1 MFHFEYITLRR
12 GGTVFENN
20 RDGKIVTINGK
31 KRFSFDD
38 FLDTFVL
45 IENYKHP
52 FTITTTVKRFKRID
66 KQLEKIGYAITLI
79 KQIDF
84 DMGEE
89 NAFIYGAHFVNLPNP
104 FRNEMGNNEQET

>member
-1 MFHFEYITLRR
+1 MYHFDYITLRR
-12 GGTVFENN
+12 GGVVFENN
-20 RDGKIVTINGK
+20 HGGGMVTINGK

-52 FTITTTVKRFKRID
+52 FTITTTAKRFKRID
-66 KQLEKIGYAITLI
+66 RRLEKMGYIFTTI
-79 KQIDF
+79 NQIDF

-89 NAFIYGAHFVNLPNP
+89 NAFVYGAHYIKLINP
-104 FRNEMGNNEQET
+104 FRNDVAIESK